1 MLDNNPEKKYLS
13 LAAYF
18 QNATSSKIILSF
30 QEIEQ
35 IIGHQL
41 PNAAYLNKSWWK
53 KTKPPAKH
61 FHAWTRAGYAVEDV
75 EPGGRVVFRRTDD
88 SEQRSGQTE
97 GLERDTVLVR
107 YAEPDDAKSIIDLQ
121 RRVEAAS
128 SYMLY
133 SRDER
138 NTSTQYMRKQ
148 LAEWRKSGTSLV
160 LIAILNGR
168 QAGYLFFIGNQAERA
183 AHRAAIVVGV
193 LPDFQGRGIGQA
205 LLKKAEESASDRQV
219 SRLELTVVTENKA
232 AVRLYEKAG
241 FTTEGIRRHSLLID
255 GQLQDELYMAK
266 LLD

>member
-1 MLDNNPEKKYLS
+1 MGNNPEKKYLS

-18 QNATSSKIILSF
+18 RNAVNNRIILTF

-75 EPGGRVVFRRTDD
+75 EPGGRVIFVRTDD
-88 SEQRSGQTE
+88 SQRQPGQTG

-107 YAEPDDAKSIIDLQ
+107 SAEPDDARSVIDLQ

-138 NTSTQYMRKQ
+138 NTSTQNMRKQ
-148 LAEWRKSGTSLV
+148 LAEWKKSGTSLV

-168 QAGYLFFIGNQAERA
+168 QAGYLFFIGNSAKRA

-193 LPDFQGRGIGQA
+193 LPEFQGRGIGQA
-205 LLKKAEESASDRQV
+205 LLKKAEESASHRQV
-219 SRLELTVVTENKA
+219 SRLELTVAAENKA
-232 AVRLYEKAG
+232 AIHLYEKAG
-241 FTTEGIRRHSLLID
+241 YMVEGTRRHALLID